1 MDVPAKLIEGIGVS
15 RGAILHSTMFRT
27 IDHGKF
33 FVVIG
38 VSKDMVA
45 GFFFINSEINK
56 HLEKKPEQFAMQY
69 PLRCGDYSFLKY
81 DSFVSAIEIKQI
93 PCGRISASIK
103 SGETTIIDNL
113 RKEHLDEL
121 LEAARNSKLFSKIE
135 KRMFLY

>member
-1 MDVPAKLIEGIGVS
+1 MDIPAKFIEGIGVS
-15 RGAILHSTMFRT
+15 RGVILHSTMFKS

-45 GFFFINSEINK
+45 GFFFINSDINK
-56 HLEKKPEQFAMQY
+56 HLENKPEQFAMQY
-69 PLRCGDYSFLKY
+69 PLRRGDYSFLKH

-93 PCGRISASIK
+93 PCGRIAAGIK
-103 SGETTIIDNL
+103 GGETTIIDHL

-121 LEAARNSKLFSKIE
+121 LEAARSSRLFSKRE
-135 KRMFLY
+135 KQMFLY